1 MLDHFVYNLNFSS
14 FQPTKIFLPQGATL
28 VELEFVS
35 QDWAMPTF
43 SFIALYAVKPDGTR
57 YYINGTQDAEA
68 NSVRFRPTAQLTLVP
83 GTVMTQLQL
92 IVQGSGEQKSFPI
105 ELVIVPSVVTDGAI
119 ESTDEMTAIER
130 ILSDLGDLSDLA
142 DRVTTLEDRGD
153 PLDIAHGGTGATT
166 EATARAVLGLGTSLG
181 VFYNGQNTDVQAI
194 MACKRGQREGGTK
207 FDDLNAFTETG
218 IYIISSSTYANMPV
232 AAPGFLL
239 AFASGTSLC
248 LQFFVPLTTNT
259 VYMRRY
265 NSAVG
270 WETAW
275 HSTTFS

>member
-119 ESTDEMTAIER
+119 ESTDEMTAIEQ
-130 ILSDLGDLSDLA
+130 ILEDLGDLSDMNTRLQA
-142 DRVTTLEDRGD
+142 VEEEID

-166 EATARAVLGLGTSLG
+166 EATARANLGLGTSFG
-181 VFYNGQNTDVQAI
+181 AFYNGQNDTVQAI
-194 MACKRGQREGGTK
+194 MAYKRGQREGGTK

-218 IYIISSSTYANMPV
+218 IYITSQAYANVPV
-232 AAPGFLL
+232 ASPAFLL
-239 AFASGTSLC
+239 VFASGTTLC
-248 LQFFVPLTTNT
+248 LQVFVPITANEVYIRKYNNT
-259 VYMRRY
+259 I
-265 NSAVG
+265 
-270 WETAW
+270 WDAW
-275 HSTTFS
+275 RSVTFS

>member
-14 FQPTKIFLPQGATL
+14 FQPTKIFLPQGVTL
-28 VELEFVS
+28 AELEFVS
-35 QDWAMPTF
+35 QDWKMPTF
-43 SFIALYAVKPDGTR
+43 SFVALYAVKPDGTR
-57 YYINGTQDAEA
+57 YYINGTQDENA
-68 NSVRFRPTAQLTLVP
+68 NSVTFRPTAQLTLVP

-92 IVQGSGEQKSFPI
+92 IAEGSGEQKSFPI
-105 ELVIVPSVVTDGAI
+105 ELVIVQSVVTDGAI
-119 ESTDEMTAIER
+119 ESTDEMTAIEE
-130 ILSDLGDLSDLA
+130 ILEDLGDLSDLA

-153 PLDIAHGGTGATT
+153 PLDIAHGGTGANT
-166 EATARAVLGLGTSLG
+166 EAAARANLGFGTSFG
-181 VFYNGQNTDVQAI
+181 AFYNLQNDAVKAI
-194 MACKRGQREGGTK
+194 MAEKSGKREGGVR

-218 IYIISSSTYANMPV
+218 IYIISDTTYANAPV

-270 WETAW
+270 WETSW
-275 HSTTFS
+275 HSVTFS